1 MRAPKLVVKEFPAEW
16 RGGLVRIRTCMFMMF
31 VFTSVYSMGQGCQS
45 GDCQLGGIS
54 PSPYTAAQTAENT
67 AVNFPQCVGSSC
79 GTGWNG
85 NQFEGIDA
93 QQNIGSQY
101 QFYDQNY
108 YNIDAN
114 IAVGLTVSGENA
126 QVLEWVNGDYVQAF
140 DKVTGQPIFTIAGGA
155 TGVPVTVDRLWSS
168 STQPECQDST
178 GNVQVI
184 YDRLDNVFV
193 LSRRITY
200 LVSGIDHYT
209 WCIALSSGSD
219 LSNTT
224 TIWHAYEFKMDT
236 AIPCLPSSN
245 GCTTG
250 TSYYYYP
257 DWPRI
262 GTWSDGF
269 YITFDL
275 QDPKAGYTE
284 AGFEA
289 CQLDRA
295 DMVLGQS
302 ANPMTCYTYMV
313 PQNEEP
319 SLIHSVDVGDI
330 DSATGPPN
338 GEPEYFLSMV
348 SPSNL
353 QQGNNG
359 QGVCTSQS
367 TPCTSDQLALFTW
380 GTGGLVGPSFVTVN
394 PYTPGC
400 YDTSKPGSEI
410 NTVCVPVPSTNLSQ
424 IGAYGSLLCGDYVP
438 GLPCLDSLGDRMAN
452 RLTYNNLTS
461 SGSGPNG
468 AYLTAS
474 HVVMESASDER
485 TGIRYYILQVSNG
498 AATVLVNSGGTSGP
512 PDLQD
517 PNGTLFYFMPSAAL
531 DKNGNL
537 EMVYTTSGAYCSICQ
552 TQYNPAIG
560 VEVLP
565 WGASTFDLPTLIIQ
579 GTGDEENTMH
589 WGEYAA
595 TVIDPTDDLTFYG
608 VGEYFN
614 TSQTGTSNCQ
624 IPSSNCFTWQTRIF
638 RGQDPLPALTVR
650 PVSLTFG
657 PQAIGTTSSP
667 QIATLTNTGIATLT
681 LSSIGIVGAN
691 ASDFAETNTCGPTL
705 APNDNCQVSVTFTP
719 TVAGTRSAAV
729 SITDNASD
737 SPQTVALTGTTAV
750 FLSPTNVSFPN
761 QYVGTSEPPQ
771 TVTLTNTAT
780 STLTITS
787 VTASPADFTAHS
799 NCGSSVAPGSS
810 CSISVSFDPATSGIR
825 NGVLTVTDSANDSP
839 QTASLTGI
847 GQDFAVAPS
856 GSATAT
862 VTPGQTANYT
872 VAVAPGGG
880 FNQTVALNCSG
891 APPQSTCSLSSS
903 SAALHGS
910 TPVSVA
916 VTVTTA
922 GSSASLARPAGF
934 PPAGGRLALWSA
946 LSGLSALVLRGSGR
960 RFHKRQSRLIY
971 GLAFLGLFSLGI
983 TLSACGGGGSGK
995 MGNSVSETAA
1005 GSYNLT
1011 VTGTFTSGST
1021 TLTHATKL
1029 TLIVQ

>member
-1 MRAPKLVVKEFPAEW
+1 ML
-16 RGGLVRIRTCMFMMF
+16 F
-31 VFTSVYSMGQGCQS
+31 VFTSAYSTGQSCQ
-45 GDCQLGGIS
+45 GDCQTGAIAG
-54 PSPYTAAQTAENT
+54 PYAAAQTAENT
-67 AVNFPQCVGSSC
+67 AVNFPQCVGSLC
-79 GTGWNG
+79 GTIWNG
-85 NQFEGIDA
+85 NQTEGIDA

-114 IAVGLTVSGENA
+114 IAVGPTVSGGNA
-126 QVLEWVNGDYVQAF
+126 QILEWVNGDYVQAF
-140 DKVTGQPIFTIAGGA
+140 DKATGLPIFTFAGGTVA
-155 TGVPVTVDRLWSS
+155 VPVTVDGLWSS

-193 LSRRITY
+193 ISRRITY

-224 TIWHAYEFKMDT
+224 TSWHAYEFKMDT
-236 AIPCLPSSN
+236 AIPCLPSSAN
-245 GCTTG
+245 CTTG

-262 GTWSDGF
+262 GTWSNGF

-275 QDPKAGYTE
+275 QDPTAGNTE

-289 CQLDRA
+289 CQLDRT

-302 ANPMTCYTYMV
+302 ANPMTCYTYMI

-330 DSATGPPN
+330 DGATGPPN

-367 TPCTSDQLALFTW
+367 TPCTSNQLALFTW
-380 GTGGLVGPSFVTVN
+380 GTSGLAGPTFVTVN

-400 YDTSKPGSEI
+400 YDTSRPGSEI
-410 NTVCVPVPSTNLSQ
+410 NTVCVPVPRTILSQ

-438 GLPCLDSLGDRMAN
+438 GFPCLDSLGDRMAN

-474 HVVMESASDER
+474 QVVMESASNER
-485 TGIRYYILQVSNG
+485 TGIRYYVLQVSNG
-498 AATVLVNSGGTSGP
+498 AATVLVNSGGSSGP

-537 EMVYTTSGAYCSICQ
+537 AIEYTTSGSYCSTCQ
-552 TQYNPAIG
+552 TQYNPAID
-560 VEVLP
+560 VDVLS
-565 WGASTFDLPTLIIQ
+565 WGASTFEPPTLIMQ
-579 GTGDEENTMH
+579 GTGDQENTMH

-595 TVIDPTDDLTFYG
+595 MVIDSTDDLTFYG
-608 VGEYFN
+608 MGEYFN
-614 TSQTGTSNCQ
+614 TSQKGTSNCQ
-624 IPSSNCFTWQTRIF
+624 LPASNCHTWQTRIF
-638 RGQDPLPALTVR
+638 REALPAVSLVPT
-650 PVSLTFG
+650 SLTFG
-657 PQAIGTTSSP
+657 PQTINTTSSP
-667 QIATLTNTGIATLT
+667 QTVTLTNTGGATLT
-681 LSSIGIVGAN
+681 LSSVGITGAN
-691 ASDFAETNTCGPTL
+691 TTDFAVEKNTCGATL
-705 APNDNCQVSVTFTP
+705 APNDSCQISVTFTP
-719 TVAGTRSAAV
+719 TAVGSLSAAM
-729 SITDNASD
+729 SITDDAPG
-737 SPQTVALTGTTAV
+737 SPQTVGLAGTGTAAV
-750 FLSPTNVSFPN
+750 ATLSPLNLPFLG
-761 QYVGTSEPPQ
+761 QYVKHSGPPQ
-771 TVTLTNTAT
+771 TVTLTNTGTAT
-780 STLTITS
+780 LAITN
-787 VTASPADFTAHS
+787 VAVSPADFGMVSTS
-799 NCGSSVAPGSS
+799 TPCGSSLAAGSS
-810 CSISVSFDPATSGIR
+810 CTIGVFFDPTAMGTRTGTLS
-825 NGVLTVTDSANDSP
+825 VTDNAAGSP
-839 QTASLTGI
+839 QTVTLTGM

-862 VTPGQTANYT
+862 VPPGQTANYT
-872 VAVAPGGG
+872 IQVAPGGG
-880 FNQTVALNCSG
+880 FNQTVTLSCSG
-891 APPQSTCSLSSS
+891 APPQSACSLSPNSV
-903 SAALHGS
+903 ALHGS
-910 TPVSVA
+910 TPASVTVA
-916 VTVTTA
+916 VTTA
-922 GSSASLARPAGF
+922 GTTARLTHPGGFLPSSGT
-934 PPAGGRLALWSA
+934 LALWLT
-946 LSGLSALVLRGSGR
+946 LSGWSGLVLGSCARSRKRRG
-960 RFHKRQSRLIY
+960 RLLY
-971 GLAFLGLFSLGI
+971 GLAFLCLISLGI
-983 TLSACGGGGSGK
+983 TFSSCGGGSTS
-995 MGNSVSETAA
+995 MGNSTTSSPPATPP
-1005 GSYNLT
+1005 GSYDLT

-1029 TLIVQ
+1029 TLVVQ